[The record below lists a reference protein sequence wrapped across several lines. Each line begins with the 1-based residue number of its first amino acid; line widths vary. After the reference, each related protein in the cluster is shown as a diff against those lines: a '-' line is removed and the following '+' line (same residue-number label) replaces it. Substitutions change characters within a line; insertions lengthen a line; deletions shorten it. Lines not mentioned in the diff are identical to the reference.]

1 MSYSIIIFLATCFL
15 AYSNGANDN
24 FKGVATLFGSR
35 TAKYKTALWWAT
47 VTTFAGSVCSI
58 FMAEALVK
66 NFSGKGLVSDAVV
79 ASPIFLLSVALAA
92 GVTVILATF
101 KGFPISTTHGLTGA
115 LVGAGLVATG
125 AGLNWSSL
133 GQTFFLPL
141 LVSPVIALC
150 LGATV
155 YLLAHGVRLRIG
167 VTKEWCVC
175 VGGVNQ
181 LIPIT
186 ESGTGIFYR
195 RALLPEMTVA
205 TQENCTQKYNGDV
218 LGAKLDSV
226 LGFAHFISAGCVS
239 FARGLNDTPKIVA
252 LLLVVK
258 ALDIQTGMAAVA
270 TGMAVGGLLNA
281 RRVAITMGEKITP
294 LNQGQGLAAN
304 MVTAF
309 LVIFASRLGMP
320 VSTTHVSC
328 GSIFGVGLSTGQ
340 ANRRVLA
347 EILMAWLIT
356 LPIAALLSAL
366 TYFALA
372 GLVRV

>member
-1 MSYSIIIFLATCFL
+1 MSYSIIIFLTTCFL

-24 FKGVATLFGSR
+24 FKGVATLFGSK
-35 TAKYKTALWWAT
+35 TAGYKTSLWWAT

-66 NFSGKGLVSDAVV
+66 NFSGKGLVPDAVV
-79 ASPIFLLSVALAA
+79 ASPGFLLSVAFAA
-92 GVTVILATF
+92 GLTVILATF
-101 KGFPISTTHGLTGA
+101 NGFPISTTHGLTGA

-125 AGLNWSSL
+125 GGLDWSSF

-141 LVSPVIALC
+141 LLSPVIALC
-150 LGATV
+150 LGASI
-155 YLLAHGVRLRIG
+155 YILAHGLRLKTG

-181 LIPIT
+181 LIPIS
-186 ESGTGIFYR
+186 EAGVGIFQR
-195 RALLPEMTVA
+195 PALLPQMTIA
-205 TQENCTQKYNGDV
+205 NKQNCTQKYNGKVFGVSLDRV
-218 LGAKLDSV
+218 LGA
-226 LGFAHFISAGCVS
+226 AHFVSAGCVS

-252 LLLVVK
+252 LLLVIN
-258 ALDIQTGMAAVA
+258 AFDIQMGMAAVA

-281 RRVAITMGEKITP
+281 KAVAVTMGEKITP
-294 LNQGQGLAAN
+294 LNQGQGLSAN
-304 MVTAF
+304 LVTAF
-309 LVIFASRLGMP
+309 LVIFASRLGVP

-356 LPIAALLSAL
+356 LPVAALLSAL
-366 TYFALA
+366 TYYALA
-372 GLVRV
+372 GSWRG